1 MTFKVPA
8 RFLSF
13 YISIKLSSKPKIS
26 RTREVTRIYQFI
38 NNDHASLDLWWKE
51 NVVNNQKL
59 TKYYVHNCR
68 QDIFKGTLSGLRHFL
83 ETESPLQIMK
93 NWKMLFFTVKAHFVH
108 EIIKSLSWLFC
119 HVEKRLDSK
128 AKINFKFYDIATWK
142 ANNWGTHIVQ
152 YLKN

>member
-26 RTREVTRIYQFI
+26 ATREATRIYQFI
-38 NNDHASLDLWWKE
+38 NNNHASLDLWWKE
-51 NVVNNQKL
+51 NLVNIQKL

-68 QDIFKGTLSGLRHFL
+68 QDIFKGTLSGLRYFL
-83 ETESPLQIMK
+83 ETESPLKIMK
-93 NWKMLFFTVKAHFVH
+93 NAFFFTAKSHFVL
-108 EIIKSLSWLFC
+108 EIIKFLSWLFC

-128 AKINFKFYDIATWK
+128 AKINFKSYDITTWET
-142 ANNWGTHIVQ
+142 NNWRTHIVQ